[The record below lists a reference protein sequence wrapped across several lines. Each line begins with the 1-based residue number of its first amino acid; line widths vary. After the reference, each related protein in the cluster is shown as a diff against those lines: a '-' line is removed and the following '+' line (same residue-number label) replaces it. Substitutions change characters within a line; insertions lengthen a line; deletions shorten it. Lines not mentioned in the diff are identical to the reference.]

1 MPWVVA
7 ANVWNS
13 SSQYLWCQAVP
24 GATEESP
31 SMAGSRWR
39 DRDLYIQVCSKATAR
54 HVGVEEKKL
63 EAAGSRPPCQRK
75 ARHVSA
81 MSMDGVQQSG
91 RCETSLKAT
100 VGP

>member
-31 SMAGSRWR
+31 SMAGSR
-39 DRDLYIQVCSKATAR
+39 Y
-54 HVGVEEKKL
+54 VGVEEKKL